1 MNMHGQ
7 SVRSVWRSLEF
18 KIRDRSDDVFHAA
31 ERFSNIF
38 SDPTF
43 RIYPVTTTI
52 RLSRWPNEGSLANRF
67 DLPGWRNPW
76 TRSRRY
82 GLLRLVLTTSERVE
96 AEEMKPERAA
106 PVMRRRIP
114 RRRRLPLP
122 PRAVATPRPLRV
134 MANWRRD
141 GVPTAHAP
149 SMTPAATLRG

>member
-43 RIYPVTTTI
+43 RIYPFTTTI

-96 AEEMKPERAA
+96 AEEMNPKGP
-106 PVMRRRIP
+106 
-114 RRRRLPLP
+114 PLSCGGGF
-122 PRAVATPRPLRV
+122 RAVAASHFRRALSQCRV
-134 MANWRRD
+134 
-141 GVPTAHAP
+141 H
-149 SMTPAATLRG
+149 